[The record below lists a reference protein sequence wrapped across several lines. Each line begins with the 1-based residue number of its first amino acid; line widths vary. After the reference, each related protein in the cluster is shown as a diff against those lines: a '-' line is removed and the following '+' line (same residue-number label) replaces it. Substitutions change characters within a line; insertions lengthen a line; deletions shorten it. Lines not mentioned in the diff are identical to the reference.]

1 MRRFLS
7 ILLTGVMAA
16 SLFQVSFSAA
26 SDQVTVTAKGQSGY
40 FTITD
45 TTASTDSGVSI
56 PAMSINEGGNDV
68 SVYPIIN
75 IGSAGTYNK
84 TTLPQGMNSK
94 EVKRL
99 ITYAQTKGFS
109 QINAE
114 AGLSGDQMLTSND
127 DLDIAITAAIWQQ
140 WRYNMGDKQMN
151 PNKNQNKYLKAAQHI
166 VRNFPSYQMVDTTFD
181 INSSNIKTL
190 AHNDDSYRYYGP
202 FTFTS
207 NNSSLASAEINTSNV
222 KIANS
227 NWKIVDTNSLTAGTN
242 YYVAVPNDNRAED
255 IQVKLSLQY
264 VDKELVTYGNSFNS
278 FVGVLNT
285 PFLKNETLTINSYSS
300 AKIYSVAGTV
310 VNVKSEDGIYDRN
323 ITIGTNGVGYADNLT
338 IGTYT
343 AKEIT
348 APSGF
353 VVNTNPRTFTI
364 TGTNQIVEVN
374 FESINYMGTLQVE
387 NKSSDGNLLT
397 GSTVKVYHQDG
408 TLVQTLNVSELTSIE
423 LPIGE
428 YYAIQTEAVPSYI
441 LNSTRTNFT
450 IKANELTKITIVNYV
465 NGNGGNGSNDNNNS
479 NNGNNNSNNGNN
491 SNGNININNP
501 MSNGYVRIVV
511 VNELNQVIPGLSFT
525 LKCNSSSYS
534 ETLYTDSNGA
544 AIFKP
549 FVTASDL
556 ILTYNRNGQ
565 DNYMELSPVSI
576 SANSYS
582 HSTVK
587 IVMKRKTPNVST
599 SNKYPSVT
607 TDKYIDQFNTGVGN
621 NTSHNVYTGSYN
633 NDATW
638 TSDDDFTVFDNEN
651 NGRLKVVV
659 RDPNGKKMKGVT
671 VYLYNSKDKKVA
683 TATTD
688 KDGEVRLQGLE
699 SKKEYYIDFK
709 DSTLDD
715 YYAPDK
721 ESLTFKS
728 KSDDGTYKLTVD
740 LLEDN
745 SKDSTPTTTVTAT
758 SVGKTNITITTKNND
773 GKDIYAEYTVYDA
786 SGKEVISGKPENNV
800 VTFSTDVTGSYTLKQ
815 TKVADGYKLET
826 EPYAFTVT
834 SSAKNIP
841 LTIINETKLATL
853 TGRVFE
859 DKNGNNIYDKGEEY
873 KAAKLT
879 VSNGEKSI
887 TVYSGATGEFVVTEL
902 PNGTYTVSAE
912 KINGITFVT
921 PNVGND
927 KTIDS
932 DVNSNGEGTIII
944 KDTDI
949 DDFGVGFKVSTST
962 SNTSNDVQTSININ
976 GGTSNSSSNSGNVT
990 RLPKT
995 GDTTSHNIFYLSVA
1009 GLCLLGL
1016 YIINR
1021 KGKKEA

>member
-7 ILLTGVMAA
+7 LLLTGVMAA
-16 SLFQVSFSAA
+16 SLFQVNFSAA
-26 SDQVTVTAKGQSGY
+26 SDQVTVTAKGQNGY

-45 TTASTDSGVSI
+45 TTTSTDSGVTI
-56 PAMSINEGGNDV
+56 PAMSINDGGNEV

-75 IGSAGTYNK
+75 IGSAGTYNR

-166 VRNFPSYQMVDTTFD
+166 VRNFSSYQIPDTTFD

-207 NNSSLASAEINTSNV
+207 NNASLASAEINTASV

-227 NWKIVDTNSLTAGTN
+227 NWRVVDNNSLTAGTN
-242 YYVAVPNDNRAED
+242 YYVAVPNDNKAED

-310 VNVKSEDGIYDRN
+310 VNVKSDDGIYDRN

-338 IGTYT
+338 IGSYT

-353 VVNTNPRTFTI
+353 VVNTTPRTFTI

-387 NKSSDGNLLT
+387 NKSSDGNILT
-397 GSTVKVYHQDG
+397 GSTVKVYRQDG
-408 TLVQTLNVSELTSIE
+408 TLVQTLHVSELTSIE

-428 YYAIQTEAVPSYI
+428 YYAVQTEAVPSYM
-441 LNSTRTNFT
+441 LNNTKTNFT
-450 IKANELTKITIVNYV
+450 IKANELTKITIVNYL
-465 NGNGGNGSNDNNNS
+465 NGNGGNNNNGNNNNNS
-479 NNGNNNSNNGNN
+479 NNGNNNSNN
-491 SNGNININNP
+491 NINISNP
-501 MSNGYVRIVV
+501 MSNGYVRIVA

-525 LKCNSSSYS
+525 LKRNSSSYS
-534 ETLYTDSNGA
+534 ETLYTDSNGM

-556 ILTYNRNGQ
+556 TLTYNRNGQ
-565 DNYMELSPVSI
+565 NIYMELSPVSL
-576 SANSYS
+576 SSNSYGY
-582 HSTVK
+582 STVK
-587 IVMKRKTPNVST
+587 IVMKRKTPNIST

-621 NTSHNVYTGSYN
+621 STSHNIYTGSYN

-638 TSDDDFTVFDNEN
+638 TSEDNFTVFDSEN

-659 RDPNGKKMKGVT
+659 RDPDGKKMKGVT
-671 VYLYNSKDKKVA
+671 IYLYNSKDKKVA

-699 SKKEYYIDFK
+699 SKKEYRIDFK
-709 DSTLDD
+709 ESTLDD
-715 YYAPDK
+715 YYAP
-721 ESLTFKS
+721 EEERLTFKS

-745 SKDSTPTTTVTAT
+745 SNTSNESNTSPDFSATVT
-758 SVGKTNITITTKNND
+758 GKTNIAITTRNNE
-773 GKDIYAEYTVYDA
+773 GKDIYAEYTIYDA
-786 SGKEVISGKPENNV
+786 SGKEIISGKPENNV
-800 VTFSTDVTGSYTLKQ
+800 VTFSTDVTGNYTLKQ

-834 SSAKNIP
+834 STAKNIP
-841 LTIINETKLATL
+841 LTIVNEVKLATL

-859 DKNGNNIYDKGEEY
+859 DKNGNNVYDKGEEY

-927 KTIDS
+927 KAIDS
-932 DVNSNGEGTIII
+932 DVNSNGEGTIIV

-949 DDFGVGFKVSTST
+949 TDFGVGFKVSTST
-962 SNTSNDVQTSININ
+962 SNEAQTSISVN
-976 GGTSNSSSNSGNVT
+976 GNGSSSNNGGGTAT

-995 GDTTSHNIFYLSVA
+995 GDTTTHNIFYLSVA
-1009 GLCLLGL
+1009 FSCLLGL
-1016 YIINR
+1016 ILINR
-1021 KGKKEA
+1021 KSKKA